1 MKTYLELLGRAKS
14 TIDNGFSQVG
24 RALSPQDAAQRALM
38 LLASRAVAVSNALML
53 LSTHNHANEALPLL
67 RSLLQFAVE
76 MRWISQ
82 ADSAGRARKFLEEH
96 KDPQWESL
104 WNTPRLLERMN
115 ALSFQTTL
123 VEAAANRAVTIFTPI
138 LKGFLGAMCLGHGGC
153 RHRRSRA
160 LRAAGMIMGHVIKA
174 LDINWPGKFEGAE
187 QLWEKT
193 EIRPVS

>member
-123 VEAAANRAVTIFTPI
+123 VEAAANS
-138 LKGFLGAMCLGHGGC
+138 C
-153 RHRRSRA
+153 RDHIHANSQG
-160 LRAAGMIMGHVIKA
+160 LPWGHVSRPRRLPA
-174 LDINWPGKFEGAE
+174 STVAGAACGGHDHGACD
-187 QLWEKT
+187 QG
-193 EIRPVS
+193 S